1 MSKELNILLV
11 AAGAESLPFY
21 PRLNERYSLTSTEC
35 GCQALQIMKASP
47 VDVLIIEDDLAD
59 LTGCELLGQAASTLE
74 NSAAVV
80 IHGHVEA
87 CAQAE
92 QAAAP
97 EELVKH
103 LNHPV
108 GEFTLFSAVD
118 SLARRI
124 RG

>member
-11 AAGAESLPFY
+11 AAGADNLPFY
-21 PRLNERYSLTSTEC
+21 PRLNERHSLTSTEC
-35 GCQALQIMKASP
+35 GGQALEILKASP

-59 LTGCELLGQAASTLE
+59 MTGRELLDRATGELE
-74 NSAAVV
+74 NLAAVV
-80 IHGHVEA
+80 IHRHVEA
-87 CAQAE
+87 CTQAE

-97 EELVKH
+97 EELVEH

-108 GEFTLFSAVD
+108 GDFTLFSAVD

-124 RG
+124 RC